1 MVLIAKLRRA
11 GAILGRLAFAGLF
24 ILAGVGH
31 FASTDFYEKMVPP
44 YLPSPRA
51 LVLVS
56 GGFEFAL
63 GLLLLVPRTSR
74 LAAWGLIAL
83 LIAVFPA
90 NIYIYQHQDL
100 FHLHPTLHLI
110 RLPLQA
116 ALIFWAY
123 AYTRPA
129 ADRP

>member
-1 MVLIAKLRRA
+1 MLIAKLRRA

-31 FASTDFYEKMVPP
+31 FASTDLYTKMVPP

-56 GGFEFAL
+56 GGFELAL
-63 GLLLLVPRTSR
+63 GLLLLVPMTSR

-83 LIAVFPA
+83 LIAVFSA
-90 NIYIYQHQDL
+90 NIYIYQHQGL
-100 FHLHPTLHLI
+100 VPFPPIVHLI